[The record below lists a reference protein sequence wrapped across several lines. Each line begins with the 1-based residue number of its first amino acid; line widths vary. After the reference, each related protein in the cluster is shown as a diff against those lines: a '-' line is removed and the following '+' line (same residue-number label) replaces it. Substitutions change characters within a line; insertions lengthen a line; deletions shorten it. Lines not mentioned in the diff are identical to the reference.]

1 MTNVLHS
8 YIIESYSILIRGTNM
23 KFLLGL
29 DFRTILY
36 LLLAVLVVFG
46 IFKRLF
52 KLVIFI
58 VVLGVLFYLFNFLM

>member
-1 MTNVLHS
+1 
-8 YIIESYSILIRGTNM
+8 M